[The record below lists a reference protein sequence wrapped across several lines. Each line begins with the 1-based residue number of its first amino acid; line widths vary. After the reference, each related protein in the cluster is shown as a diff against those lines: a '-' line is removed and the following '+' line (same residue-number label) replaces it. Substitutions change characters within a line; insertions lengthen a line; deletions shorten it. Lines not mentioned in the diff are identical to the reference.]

1 MGMCKLHKPLIDRRR
16 RYKILLVY
24 SYDLIALVLIL
35 SMREVNFFGRKIE
48 LQNIFSVAL
57 IQKEKLMLK
66 TKKVLI

>member
-1 MGMCKLHKPLIDRRR
+1 MVMCKLHKPLIDRRR

-24 SYDLIALVLIL
+24 SYDLVALVLIL
-35 SMREVNFFGRKIE
+35 NMREVNFFGRKIE

-66 TKKVLI
+66 TKKVLK

>member
-1 MGMCKLHKPLIDRRR
+1 MVMCKLQKPLIDRRR
-16 RYKILLVY
+16 RYKILMVY
-24 SYDLIALVLIL
+24 SYDLVALVLIL

-66 TKKVLI
+66 TKKVLT